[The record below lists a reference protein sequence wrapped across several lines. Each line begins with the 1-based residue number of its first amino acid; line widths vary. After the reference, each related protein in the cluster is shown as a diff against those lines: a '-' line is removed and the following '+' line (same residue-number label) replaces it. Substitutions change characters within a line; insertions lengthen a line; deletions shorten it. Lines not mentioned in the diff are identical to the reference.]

1 MEVAALTVRHPRRL
15 ILMCFVATL
24 CGAGAA
30 AAATSAERT
39 GQDELLT
46 EINAARAD
54 HGRLPLRRS
63 AVLTRPAHQQSA
75 FVART
80 GEMAHEGPD
89 GSPFYVR
96 LYRAG
101 FPRSK
106 AVGETIGIVT
116 GCSTSASAQIVQ
128 MWLDSPPHRRILLSP
143 RYRVVGVG
151 VAADDDCG
159 NTGFT
164 ADFGG

>member
-1 MEVAALTVRHPRRL
+1 MEVLALTVCHPRRL
-15 ILMCFVATL
+15 ILMCCVAAL

-39 GQDELLT
+39 AQDQLLT
-46 EINAARAD
+46 EINEARAA
-54 HGRLPLRRS
+54 HGRLPLRHS
-63 AVLTRPAHQQSA
+63 VVLTRPAHRQSA

-80 GEMAHEGPD
+80 GEMAHDGPD

-96 LYRAG
+96 LYGAG

-106 AVGETIGIVT
+106 AVAETLGIVT
-116 GCSTSASAQIVQ
+116 GCSTGVSAQIVQ
-128 MWLDSPPHRRILLSP
+128 MWLESPPHRRILLSP

-151 VAADDDCG
+151 VAADGDCG
-159 NTGFT
+159 NTGYT

>member
-1 MEVAALTVRHPRRL
+1 MLTVRHPRRL
-15 ILMCFVATL
+15 ILMCCVAAL
-24 CGAGAA
+24 CGAGTAG
-30 AAATSAERT
+30 AATSAERT
-39 GQDELLT
+39 ARDQLLR
-46 EINAARAD
+46 EINEARAT
-54 HGRLPLRRS
+54 HGRLPLRQS
-63 AVLTRPAHQQSA
+63 AVLTRPAHRQSA

-106 AVGETIGIVT
+106 AVAETLGIVT
-116 GCSTSASAQIVQ
+116 GCSTSASAQIVR
-128 MWLDSPPHRRILLSP
+128 MWLDSPPHRRILLSA

-151 VAADDDCG
+151 VAADVDCG
-159 NTGFT
+159 NTGYT

>member
-1 MEVAALTVRHPRRL
+1 
-15 ILMCFVATL
+15 MCFVAAL

-30 AAATSAERT
+30 AAATSAERA

-46 EINAARAD
+46 EINAARAT
-54 HGRLPLRRS
+54 HRRLPLRRS

-89 GSPFYVR
+89 GSRSRPAVPGR
-96 LYRAG
+96 L
-101 FPRSK
+101 PRSK
-106 AVGETIGIVT
+106 AVGETIGMVS
-116 GCSTSASAQIVQ
+116 GCSTSASAQIVK

-151 VAADDDCG
+151 VAAGAGCD

>member
-1 MEVAALTVRHPRRL
+1 MLTACHPRRL
-15 ILMCFVATL
+15 ILMCFVLAL

-30 AAATSAERT
+30 AAATSKQRT
-39 GQDELLT
+39 AQDDLLQ
-46 EINAARAD
+46 EINAVRET

-63 AVLTRPAHQQSA
+63 VVLTRPAHQQSA

-80 GEMAHEGPD
+80 GDMGHDGPD

-96 LYRAG
+96 LYGAG

-106 AVGETIGIVT
+106 AVAETLGIVT
-116 GCSTSASAQIVQ
+116 GCSMSAAVQIVEL
-128 MWLDSPPHRRILLSP
+128 WLDSPPHRRILLSP

-151 VAADDDCG
+151 VAADGDCSH
-159 NTGFT
+159 TGYT

>member
-1 MEVAALTVRHPRRL
+1 MEVTPLTVCHPRLLLIGCVAAL
-15 ILMCFVATL
+15 CAASA
-24 CGAGAA
+24 AGAA
-30 AAATSAERT
+30 TSTERSA
-39 GQDELLT
+39 QDQLLS
-46 EINAARAD
+46 EINEARATY
-54 HGRLPLRRS
+54 GRAPLRRS
-63 AVLTRPAHQQSA
+63 AVLTRPARQQSA

-89 GSPFYVR
+89 GNPFYVR

-106 AVGETIGIVT
+106 AVGETLGIVD
-116 GCSTSASAQIVQ
+116 GCSTGASAQIVR

-151 VAADDDCG
+151 VAADDGCG
-159 NTGFT
+159 STGYT